1 MVIKQKY
8 FRRIIKFMI
17 RIASSKLVLISLSLE
32 LFVCSNATGQKS
44 VRPTIKNPNIIFI
57 LADDM
62 GYGDLGCYNSES
74 KIPTP
79 NMDKLASQGIKFLD
93 AHSPAALCTPSRY
106 GLLTGRYCWRTR
118 LKKGVILGY
127 DETPLIEK
135 DRTTIAQ
142 ILREKGYGTACIG
155 KWHLGMNWQTK
166 NDYQIQNDS
175 DKWVDNSILAK
186 NEANIDFSK
195 PVSGGPVELGFDYFF
210 GSLGCTTSDPP
221 YCFIENNHIPV
232 IPSEQSPSK
241 YFGLPGFV
249 PGAWSKDF
257 SLENV
262 DVEFTNKAIS
272 YIESRIET
280 KPKDPFFVYLALSSP
295 HNPFLPPD
303 FTLRKS
309 AEGPRGDLVMVVD
322 WSVGKIMEFLKKQ
335 GIEDNTLLIVTSD
348 NGAVKGANGHL
359 SEGKFRGYKSN
370 IWEGGHRVP
379 FIARWPGKIAQGTSS
394 EEVISL
400 TDMFASFSSL
410 ISHTV
415 TDNEGEDSFNVLPAI
430 LGEKLKDN
438 KNAARIFHSGGG
450 IFAVRKGDWILIQAT
465 SGAGSST
472 GTGAG
477 NPGINPDSLRMNGQ
491 LYNLDVDPC
500 QKINLWKDKPT
511 LRDSLS
517 AILENAKSHPGSNR
531 KYLKSYGSSL

>member
-1 MVIKQKY
+1 
-8 FRRIIKFMI
+8 MI
-17 RIASSKLVLISLSLE
+17 SNTSNKLVLLSLSLE
-32 LFVCSNATGQKS
+32 LFICRDTAGQKPVHS
-44 VRPTIKNPNIIFI
+44 ASKNPNIIFI

-62 GYGDLGCYNSES
+62 GFGDLGCYNPES

-79 NMDKLASQGIKFLD
+79 NMDKLASEGIIFLD

-127 DETPLIEK
+127 DETPLIENS
-135 DRTTIAQ
+135 RSTIAK
-142 ILREKGYGTACIG
+142 ILREKGYSTACIG

-166 NDYQIQNDS
+166 NGYKIQNDS
-175 DKWVDNSILAK
+175 DKWEDNPILTE

-221 YCFIENNHIPV
+221 YCFIENSHIPV
-232 IPSEQSPSK
+232 VPSEQSPSK

-272 YIESRIET
+272 YIGSHNET
-280 KPKDPFFVYLALSSP
+280 KPNDPFFVYLALSSP
-295 HNPFLPPD
+295 HNPFLPPE
-303 FTLRKS
+303 FTLGKS

-322 WSVGKIMEFLKKQ
+322 WSVGKIMDCLKKL
-335 GIEDNTLLIVTSD
+335 GIEENTLLILTSD

-359 SEGKFRGYKSN
+359 SEWKFRGYKSN
-370 IWEGGHRVP
+370 ILEGGHRVP
-379 FIARWPGKIAQGTSS
+379 FIARWPRRILPGSLS

-400 TDMFASFSSL
+400 TDMFASISSL
-410 ISHTV
+410 VSHPV
-415 TDNEGEDSFNVLPAI
+415 TDNEGEDSYNVLPSI
-430 LGEKLKDN
+430 LGSKSIEN
-438 KNAARIFHSGGG
+438 KNAVRIFHSGSGV
-450 IFAVRKGDWILIQAT
+450 FAVRKGDWILVQGT
-465 SGAGSST
+465 SGSGSSS
-472 GTGAG
+472 GTGARS
-477 NPGINPDSLRMNGQ
+477 PGIHPDSLRMIGQ
-491 LYNLDVDPC
+491 LYNLSHDPY
-500 QKINLWKDKPT
+500 QKINLWESET
-511 LRDSLS
+511 SMRDSL
-517 AILENAKSHPGSNR
+517 AALLEKVKSYPGSNL
-531 KYLKSYGSSL
+531 KYLKSY

>member
-1 MVIKQKY
+1 MDMVIKLKY
-8 FRRIIKFMI
+8 FRMTIQFMMSTI
-17 RIASSKLVLISLSLE
+17 SNKLVLISLSLE
-32 LFVCSNATGQKS
+32 LFVCCNAAGQKPES
-44 VRPTIKNPNIIFI
+44 PKINHPNIIFI
-57 LADDM
+57 LADDI
-62 GYGDLGCYNSES
+62 GYGDLGCYNPES

-79 NMDKLASQGIKFLD
+79 NMDKLASQGIRFLD

-135 DRTTIAQ
+135 DRTTIAD
-142 ILREKGYGTACIG
+142 ILKDKGYGTACIG

-166 NDYQIQNDS
+166 NGYEIQNDS
-175 DKWVDNSILAK
+175 DKWVDNSILQE

-221 YCFIENNHIPV
+221 YCFIENNRIPV
-232 IPSEQSPSK
+232 IPTQQNPSK
-241 YFGLPGFV
+241 YNGLPGFV

-257 SLENV
+257 ILEEV

-272 YIESRIET
+272 YMEDRIEK
-280 KPKDPFFVYLALSSP
+280 KPGNPFFVYLALSSP
-295 HNPFLPPD
+295 HNPFLPPG
-303 FTLRKS
+303 FTSGKS
-309 AEGPRGDLVMVVD
+309 KEGPRGDLVMVVD
-322 WSVGKIMEFLKKQ
+322 WSVGKITEFLKEK

-359 SEGKFRGYKSN
+359 SCGNFKGYKSN

-379 FIARWPGKIAQGTSS
+379 FIARWPGKIDPGTTC

-400 TDMFASFSSL
+400 TDMFATFSSL
-410 ISHTV
+410 VSHTV
-415 TDNEGEDSFNVLPAI
+415 TDNEGEDSYNVLPAI

-450 IFAVRKGDWILIQAT
+450 VFAIRKGDWIQIQGT
-465 SGAGSST
+465 SGSGASS

-477 NPGINPDSLRMNGQ
+477 SPGINPDSLRTAGQ
-491 LYNLDVDPC
+491 LYNLAQDPY
-500 QKINLWKDKPT
+500 QKINLWKSKISI
-511 LRDSLS
+511 RDSLAS
-517 AILENAKSHPGSNR
+517 LLEKVKSNPGSNR
-531 KYLKSYGSSL
+531 K

>member
-1 MVIKQKY
+1 MSITS
-8 FRRIIKFMI
+8 I
-17 RIASSKLVLISLSLE
+17 KLVLISLSLE
-32 LFVCSNATGQKS
+32 LFVCYNAGGQKQ
-44 VRPTIKNPNIIFI
+44 VRPTVKNPNIIFI

-62 GYGDLGCYNSES
+62 GYGDLGCYNPES

-127 DETPLIEK
+127 DETPLIENG
-135 DRTTIAQ
+135 RTTIAQ

-166 NDYQIQNDS
+166 NGYQIQNDS
-175 DKWVDNSILAK
+175 DKWVDNPILTE
-186 NEANIDFSK
+186 NEANIDFSM
-195 PVSGGPVELGFDYFF
+195 PVSGGPIELGFDYFY

-232 IPSEQSPSK
+232 LPTEQSPAK
-241 YFGLPGFV
+241 YKGLPGFV
-249 PGAWSKDF
+249 PGAWSKGF
-257 SLENV
+257 LLENV

-272 YIESRIET
+272 YIENRIET

-303 FTLRKS
+303 FTAGKS
-309 AEGPRGDLVMVVD
+309 KEGPRGDLVMVVD
-322 WSVGKIMEFLKKQ
+322 WSVGKIMEFLKEK
-335 GIEDNTLLIVTSD
+335 GLEDNTLLIVTSD

-359 SEGKFRGYKSN
+359 SGGKFRGYKSN

-379 FIARWPGKIAQGTSS
+379 FIARWPGRIEKGTSS
-394 EEVISL
+394 DEVISL

-410 ISHTV
+410 VSHPV
-415 TDNEGEDSFNVLPAI
+415 TGFEGEDSFNVLPAI

-450 IFAVRKGDWILIQAT
+450 VFAVRKGDWIQIQGT
-465 SGAGSST
+465 SGSGASS

-477 NPGINPDSLRMNGQ
+477 SPGINPDSLRTTGQ
-491 LYNLDVDPC
+491 LYNLAQDPF
-500 QKINLWKDKPT
+500 QEINLWDSKSSP
-511 LRDSLS
+511 RDSL
-517 AILENAKSHPGSNR
+517 AAFLEKVKSHPGSN
-531 KYLKSYGSSL
+531 LKHLKTN

>member
-1 MVIKQKY
+1 MMVKQKY
-8 FRRIIKFMI
+8 FRMIIQFMMRIT
-17 RIASSKLVLISLSLE
+17 SNKLVLLSLSLE
-32 LFVCSNATGQKS
+32 LFVCSNAAGQKP
-44 VRPTIKNPNIIFI
+44 VRPTTKNPNIIFI

-62 GYGDLGCYNSES
+62 GYGDLGCYNPES

-79 NMDKLASQGIKFLD
+79 NMDKLASEGIKFLD

-127 DETPLIEK
+127 DETPLIENS
-135 DRTTIAQ
+135 RTTIAK

-166 NDYQIQNDS
+166 NGYQIQNDS
-175 DKWVDNSILAK
+175 DKWVDNPILTE
-186 NEANIDFSK
+186 NETNIDFSK

-241 YFGLPGFV
+241 YLGLPGFV
-249 PGAWSKDF
+249 PGAWSKGF

-303 FTLRKS
+303 FTSRKS

-322 WSVGKIMEFLKKQ
+322 WSVGKIMECLKKQ
-335 GIEDNTLLIVTSD
+335 GIEENTLLIVTSD

-359 SEGKFRGYKSN
+359 SEWKFRGYKSN

-379 FIARWPGKIAQGTSS
+379 FIARWPGKIIPGTSS
-394 EEVISL
+394 DEVISL

-410 ISHTV
+410 VSHPV
-415 TDNEGEDSFNVLPAI
+415 TGFEGEDSFNVLPAI

-450 IFAVRKGDWILIQAT
+450 IFAVRKGDWILIQGT
-465 SGAGSST
+465 SGAGASV

-477 NPGINPDSLRMNGQ
+477 NPGINPDSLRMSGQ
-491 LYNLDVDPC
+491 LYNLALDPY
-500 QKINLWKDKPT
+500 QKINLWESKT
-511 LRDSLS
+511 SIRDSL
-517 AILENAKSHPGSNR
+517 ATLLEKVKSHLGSNL
-531 KYLKSYGSSL
+531 KYLKSY